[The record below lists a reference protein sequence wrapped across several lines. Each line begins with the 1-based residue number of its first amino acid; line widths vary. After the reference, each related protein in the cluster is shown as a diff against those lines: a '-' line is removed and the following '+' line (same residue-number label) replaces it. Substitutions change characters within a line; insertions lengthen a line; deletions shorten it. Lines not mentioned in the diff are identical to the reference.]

1 MNRVE
6 TVWFSRGPL
15 PFRAASKR
23 FKDYMK
29 KHQSPIVRRRCA
41 GCLTLQPGAQALVD
55 PSAPAED
62 GGASSALVAH
72 RCVSA
77 LLAITPYAVEGSL
90 VLPPELAAR
99 WLLAAHH
106 PVLAPY
112 SGSPRGAWA
121 AVRRR
126 GGSWTVPL
134 ARAPDAAVAVL
145 VRTLARSEAFSTCL
159 GKL

>member
-6 TVWFSRGPL
+6 TVWFTREPL
-15 PFRAASKR
+15 SFKVASKR
-23 FKDYMK
+23 IKIHKK
-29 KHQSPIVRRRCA
+29 KHQSPILRRRCA
-41 GCLTLQPGAQALVD
+41 SCLTLQPGAQALVD

-62 GGASSALVAH
+62 GGASSAVVAH

-90 VLPPELAAR
+90 ALPPELAAR

-126 GGSWTVPL
+126 GGSWTAPL
-134 ARAPDAAVAVL
+134 ARAPDLAVAVL
-145 VRTLARSEAFSTCL
+145 VRTLA
-159 GKL
+159 